1 MTLEEAH
8 ACALSTDAG
17 ATVAASAG
25 DPLRPLTRRQRE
37 VARLIAEGRSN
48 RDIATLL
55 VVSERTAEY
64 HVQQIL
70 NTLGFGSRAQIAAW
84 YAQRR

>member
-1 MTLEEAH
+1 MTVEEACT
-8 ACALSTDAG
+8 CALSM
-17 ATVAASAG
+17 AA
-25 DPLRPLTRRQRE
+25 DPFRPLTRRQRE
-37 VARLIAEGRSN
+37 VACLVAEGRSN
-48 RDIATLL
+48 RDIAATL

-70 NTLGFGSRAQIAAW
+70 NALGFDSRSQIAAW

>member
-1 MTLEEAH
+1 MTLEEAR
-8 ACALSTDAG
+8 ACALSTTAE
-17 ATVAASAG
+17 ATVEVRAA

-37 VARLIAEGRSN
+37 VARLVAEGRSN
-48 RDIATLL
+48 RDIAATL

-84 YAQRR
+84 YAERR